1 MVLNDKIRILREMKN
16 WTQEE
21 MAEKMQMSK
30 SGYSKI
36 ERGQSKMTTEKLEQI
51 AAIFDVDVTE
61 LLSMGLNGTFNLIK
75 ENGNQSNYYGNS
87 ESLSYEIDKLKL
99 MIAHQEELLKQK
111 EIIIAQKETE
121 NALLKTLVETLQN
134 KR

>member
-87 ESLSYEIDKLKL
+87 ESLSHEIDKLKL

-121 NALLKTLVETLQN
+121 NSLLKTLVETLQN

>member
-51 AAIFDVDVTE
+51 AAIFDIDVME
-61 LLSMGLNGTFNLIK
+61 LLKNHNNGMVYLLS
-75 ENGNQSNYYGNS
+75 ENSTQSNYYGNS
-87 ESLSYEIDKLKL
+87 ESLSHEIDKLKL

-134 KR
+134 KL

>member
-87 ESLSYEIDKLKL
+87 ESLSHEIDKLKL